1 MDKKSTKY
9 HEIIYNEARRASR
22 ISLQCRME
30 IETLTTQ
37 NKKSYTEV
45 YNRQAEI
52 LKILE
57 LVSGEKD
64 EFDLSTLVDKE
75 QETKDILQKINIRQK
90 YISDAMERLEQILK
104 QK

>member
-1 MDKKSTKY
+1 
-9 HEIIYNEARRASR
+9 
-22 ISLQCRME
+22 ME
-30 IETLTTQ
+30 LESLTTQ

-52 LKILE
+52 LKLLE
-57 LVSGEKD
+57 LLSGDKD
-64 EFDLSTLVDKE
+64 EFDLSTLVNKE

-104 QK
+104 H